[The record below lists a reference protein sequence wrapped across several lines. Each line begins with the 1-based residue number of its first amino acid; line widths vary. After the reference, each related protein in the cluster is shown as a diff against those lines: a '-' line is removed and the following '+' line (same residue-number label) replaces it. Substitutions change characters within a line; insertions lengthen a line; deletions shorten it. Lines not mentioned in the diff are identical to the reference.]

1 MGNDSIL
8 NSTKKLLGISAED
21 TDFDTDVIM
30 NINSALAVLTQ
41 LGVGPSN
48 GFSISD
54 SSSTWSE
61 LITDNKRL
69 EFVKTYVYLKT
80 KIVFDPPLSSTVME
94 AMNHRISELEWR
106 ILVAAET
113 TS

>member
-41 LGVGPSN
+41 LGVGPSD

-61 LITDNKRL
+61 FISGNKRL
-69 EFVKTYVYLKT
+69 EFVKTYVYLKV
-80 KIVFDPPLSSTVME
+80 KVAFDPPLSSTVME
-94 AMNHRISELEWR
+94 AMNQQIRELEWR
-106 ILVAAET
+106 ILVGVET

>member
-8 NSTKKLLGISAED
+8 DSTKKLLGISAED

-41 LGVGPSN
+41 LGVGPSD

-54 SSSTWSE
+54 LSSTWSE
-61 LITDNKRL
+61 LIPDSKRL
-69 EFVKTYVYLKT
+69 EFVKTYVYLKV
-80 KIVFDPPLSSTVME
+80 KVAFDPPMSSVVME
-94 AMNHRISELEWR
+94 AMNQQIRELEWR
-106 ILVAAET
+106 ILVGVET